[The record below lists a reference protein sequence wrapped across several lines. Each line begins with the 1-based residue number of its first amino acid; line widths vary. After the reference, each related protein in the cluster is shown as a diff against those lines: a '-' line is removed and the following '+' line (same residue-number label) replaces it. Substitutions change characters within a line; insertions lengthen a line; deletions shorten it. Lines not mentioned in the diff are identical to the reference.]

1 MLKKSVFIFLVIF
14 VVLISVLGCSKKKD
28 NIKVKTYFD
37 MGTIVQI
44 AYEESM
50 EKHIDDVV
58 RYMGRMASIISNTQY
73 IIEHT
78 DINKPVKVPQEF
90 IEVYKYAEEY
100 YNISGGAYD
109 PTTMTVA
116 SLYGFPYEVLKE
128 PDNESLNKAYKSAG
142 FDKFK
147 LVNNTVI
154 KTSNG
159 LLDLSANS
167 KGYIVDKTAEYMKK
181 LGFKNFLVNAGGDL
195 YVSGFRNGKIPF
207 DVSVED
213 PENKGSASVI
223 NLNNKAVA
231 TSGNYERYFINSNN
245 ERITHIFSGIDFKS
259 KNNYQSMSVIAD
271 TTEKADGLATLYFL
285 SDIEKIKFYCEKYKT
300 PVFIIAL
307 DNSKIKL
314 CGWEKYEKK

>member
-1 MLKKSVFIFLVIF
+1 MFKKIKLILVFILLIF
-14 VVLISVLGCSKKKD
+14 ILFTGCRRQKD
-28 NIKVKTYFD
+28 NIKVKAYFD

-58 RYMGRMASIISNTQY
+58 RYMGRISAIISNTQFT
-73 IIEHT
+73 IKGSE
-78 DINKPVKVPQEF
+78 INKPVKVLQEF

-100 YNISGGAYD
+100 YKISGGAYD
-109 PTTMTVA
+109 PTTITVS

-128 PDNESLNKAYKSAG
+128 PDNESLNKAYKVAG
-142 FDKFK
+142 FHNFK
-147 LVNNTVI
+147 LVDDKII
-154 KTSNG
+154 KLNDT

-167 KGYIVDKTAEYMKK
+167 KGYIVDKTAEYMKS
-181 LGFKNFLVNAGGDL
+181 LGFKNFLINAGGDL
-195 YVSGFRNGKIPF
+195 YVSGFMKGKIPF

-213 PENKGSASVI
+213 PKNKGVASIV

-271 TTEKADGLATLYFL
+271 TTEKADGLATLYYL
-285 SDIEKIKFYCEKYKT
+285 SDIEQIKSYCEKYKT
-300 PVFIIAL
+300 PVFIITL